1 MQDIKYYKYFIS
13 KLKSISKEISEYNMQ
28 TIRDRETK
36 QKIDD
41 LIEELEDFS
50 LKINGDLF
58 YYYQSNLMNIINEL
72 EEEIKFNKSL
82 EKPIK
87 TDFKPYQEK
96 AYSKLNYL
104 FRKNQKL
111 NKNEAFVKYENFKE
125 LSDKFEV
132 FIELINWLNDNNI
145 VIIPEKTLFSAFL
158 GITVEIYN
166 DLLAN
171 SKNEEVKNLFKN
183 IDEYFTTQQFG
194 ALINNDRKSL
204 ERIQKLKSYGQ
215 EMMQTQPDVLKI
227 TNNNQV
233 ISFSDI
239 MQKIESK
246 RRNIIDYDYND
257 KEGD

>member
-1 MQDIKYYKYFIS
+1 MTKIIFE
-13 KLKSISKEISEYNMQ
+13 KSNKGQKGITLCDSVHLEYNIDS
-28 TIRDRETK
+28 TFLREKSPILPEIT
-36 QKIDD
+36 
-41 LIEELEDFS
+41 ELEV
-50 LKINGDLF
+50 
-58 YYYQSNLMNIINEL
+58 M
-72 EEEIKFNKSL
+72 
-82 EKPIK
+82 
-87 TDFKPYQEK
+87 
-96 AYSKLNYL
+96 
-104 FRKNQKL
+104 RH
-111 NKNEAFVKYENFKE
+111 FKE

-227 TNNNQV
+227 TNNNHYLL
-233 ISFSDI
+233 SA
-239 MQKIESK
+239 
-246 RRNIIDYDYND
+246 
-257 KEGD
+257 